1 MQKTFSHI
9 GIGEVVYTKRL
20 RCKAIKISVSCSRG
34 VRVSLPF
41 YASYSNAVNFV
52 DENLAKIVAVLQKQE
67 KKNEELVNTTEY
79 KLQYTLVE
87 LKEIKKRAHAILP
100 QRLETIAKQ
109 LNSTIIVRNN
119 FGIKKASPFNYGRV
133 AIKNNRTN
141 WGSCSSVGNINLN
154 MHLVNLPNELIDFVI
169 IHELCHLVYHNHS
182 PRFHELVNLACEGR
196 ENELS
201 KKVKGIRMPTC
212 LTH

>member
-1 MQKTFSHI
+1 
-9 GIGEVVYTKRL
+9 
-20 RCKAIKISVSCSRG
+20 
-34 VRVSLPF
+34 
-41 YASYSNAVNFV
+41 
-52 DENLAKIVAVLQKQE
+52 
-67 KKNEELVNTTEY
+67 
-79 KLQYTLVE
+79 
-87 LKEIKKRAHAILP
+87 
-100 QRLETIAKQ
+100 
-109 LNSTIIVRNN
+109 
-119 FGIKKASPFNYGRV
+119 V